1 MYIYI
6 CIFGIR
12 NTCYIY
18 IYIQGQAHCA
28 FIFHNVTEKTH
39 QTLKGNATIDLA
51 NIYEHIEKD
60 CSETRAITATTVF
73 CHVFVNVFF

>member
-1 MYIYI
+1 MY
-6 CIFGIR
+6 FW
-12 NTCYIY
+12 NKEHLLY